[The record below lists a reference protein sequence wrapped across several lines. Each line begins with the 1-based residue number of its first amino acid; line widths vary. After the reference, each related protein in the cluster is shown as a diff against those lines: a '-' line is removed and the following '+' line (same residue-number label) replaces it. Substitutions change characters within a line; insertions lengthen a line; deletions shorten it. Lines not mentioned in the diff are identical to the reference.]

1 MIPLVEPSAEMVL
14 LQREFKRVC
23 QQVAEKM
30 PTRWLDWQSSD
41 TTDLI
46 ADGLP
51 PDAIV
56 HVVSGSV
63 EVVQGDKTLYC
74 WDDGDIFLASDYV
87 ALPSAEIPPMTLVLG
102 SDASFKL
109 AKLSN
114 LQDGLTKDADA
125 LKLWQHW
132 GSLQRRLLNQ
142 LITLLV
148 EGDERPSPGFMR
160 YNDGDVIIHEGDISD
175 SVYTIMDGAAD
186 VYVNQ
191 VKVGEIAQEEIFGA
205 IAVLTGQ
212 RRTATV
218 KARGACN
225 VLVVSQTEF
234 ANMVNTHPQLFM
246 NLVKDMAKNIVALNE
261 RVVSLSGSQSLS
273 AR

>member
-1 MIPLVEPSAEMVL
+1 MIPLVEPNAEMVL
-14 LQREFKRVC
+14 LQRDYKQLCEQF
-23 QQVAEKM
+23 AEKM
-30 PTRWLDWQSSD
+30 PVRWLDWRCSD
-41 TTDLI
+41 TNDLFSE
-46 ADGLP
+46 GLP
-51 PDAIV
+51 PDAVVLIV
-56 HVVSGSV
+56 NGSV

-87 ALPSAEIPPMTLVLG
+87 SGHSETPSLQLVLG
-102 SDASFKL
+102 SDAYFKL
-109 AKLSN
+109 AKLSSLN
-114 LQDGLTKDADA
+114 ESLSKDGQAFA
-125 LKLWQHW
+125 LWQQW
-132 GSLQRRLLNQ
+132 SQLQRRLLNQ

-148 EGDERPSPGFMR
+148 QGEERPSPGFMR

-175 SVYTIMDGAAD
+175 SVYTIMDGSAD
-186 VYVNQ
+186 VFVNN

-234 ANMVNTHPQLFM
+234 SNMINTHPHLFM
-246 NLVKDMAKNIVALNE
+246 NLVKDMAKNIVSLNE
-261 RVVSLSGSQSLS
+261 RVVSLAGAQTVTP
-273 AR
+273 R